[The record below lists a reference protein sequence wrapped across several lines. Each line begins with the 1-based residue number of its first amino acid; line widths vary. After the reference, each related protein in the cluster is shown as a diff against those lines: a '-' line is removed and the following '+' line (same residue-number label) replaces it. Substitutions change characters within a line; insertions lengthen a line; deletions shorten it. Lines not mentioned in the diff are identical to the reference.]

1 MGTCADGTRG
11 IQSALRGYREKDK
24 ELRDALFRS
33 PSPPPGT
40 TTAQP
45 AGESSAQADPIEP
58 ISRASAV
65 RDLES
70 DMDMEEE
77 DYEAMIAAAEQEAAA
92 AQSAIAGGSAEIDQ
106 SGAKGQGDEEED
118 FEAMIAAAEA
128 EAEEAHRNAGSA
140 PEKTATLAQGDVEN
154 GQSGTVD
161 EYEDDWAAMDGL

>member
-1 MGTCADGTRG
+1 
-11 IQSALRGYREKDK
+11 
-24 ELRDALFRS
+24 
-33 PSPPPGT
+33 
-40 TTAQP
+40 
-45 AGESSAQADPIEP
+45 
-58 ISRASAV
+58 
-65 RDLES
+65 
-70 DMDMEEE
+70 MEEE

-128 EAEEAHRNAGSA
+128 EAEAEEAHRNAGSA